1 MNTLHEIV
9 DLPETNSRAPS
20 PATVALIVA
29 AIVASGF
36 LIGLLVLAWTM
47 WPRGDEEVDPE
58 AVEEAAEDAGPA
70 VADAVGEAA
79 RA

>member
-1 MNTLHEIV
+1 MDMLHEII

-20 PATVALIVA
+20 PATIALIVA

-36 LIGLLVLAWTM
+36 LIGMLLLAWNM
-47 WPRGDEEVDPE
+47 WPRGGEEVDPE
-58 AVEEAAEDAGPA
+58 AVEEAAEDAGQA
-70 VADAVGEAA
+70 VAEVAGEAG

>member
-1 MNTLHEIV
+1 MDMLHEIV

-20 PATVALIVA
+20 PATIALIVA

-36 LIGLLVLAWTM
+36 LIGMLVLAWNM
-47 WPRGDEEVDPE
+47 WLRGDEEVDAE
-58 AVEEAAEDAGPA
+58 AVEEAAEDAGQA
-70 VADAVGEAA
+70 LAEAA